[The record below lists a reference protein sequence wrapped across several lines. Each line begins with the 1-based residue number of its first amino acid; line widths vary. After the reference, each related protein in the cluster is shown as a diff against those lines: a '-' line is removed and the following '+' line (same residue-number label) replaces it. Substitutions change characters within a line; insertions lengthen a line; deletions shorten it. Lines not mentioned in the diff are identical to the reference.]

1 MATIVQM
8 PQMGVSDES
17 ALLAEWLV
25 QEGEQVKVGQALFSQ
40 ETGKSSFECLAEVDG
55 TLLKQLIPAGEEVA
69 VGTPVAVIGQP
80 GEKFDLPAGAAAPAA
95 APAEAP
101 KAEAAPAAAPA
112 AAAPAA
118 APAQSGD
125 HLNASPRAKNLAAD
139 LGVDIAQAQPTGP
152 EGRIIERDV
161 KALAANGAAAPAAAA
176 APKAEAAAAA
186 AAAPTAAAY
195 EDQPIT
201 RIRKVIAENMH
212 SSLATMAQLT
222 LNRTF
227 DATNII
233 ALRKRMKASEGYGL
247 EKVTIN
253 DFILLAV
260 ARTLPEFPDINAN
273 FLDGKT
279 MRRFSHAQLGCA
291 VDTPRGLMVP
301 VMRDADK
308 MSLREISKWVKAKAA
323 ACKDGGI
330 SPAELSGGSFTVSNL
345 GAQGIESF
353 TPIINPPQT
362 AILGVCGLTLRPRET
377 ADGEVEFYQA
387 MGLSLTFDHRVVDGA
402 PAAKF
407 LKVLAERLE
416 NIEFLMAM

>member
-25 QEGEQVKVGQALFSQ
+25 QEGEAVKVGQALFSQ
-40 ETGKSSFECLAEVDG
+40 ETGKSSFECLAEVEG
-55 TLLKQLIPAGEEVA
+55 TLLKQLVPAGEEVA

-80 GEKFDLPAGAAAPAA
+80 GEKFDIPGGAAAPAAEEKKAEAPKAEAAAPAA
-95 APAEAP
+95 APAP
-101 KAEAAPAAAPA
+101 AATAAAPA
-112 AAAPAA
+112 A
-118 APAQSGD
+118 GG

-139 LGVDIAQAQPTGP
+139 LGVDVAQATPTGP

-161 KALAANGAAAPAAAA
+161 KALAANGAAAPKAAAPAAAPAPAAAA
-176 APKAEAAAAA
+176 AP
-186 AAAPTAAAY
+186 AAAY
-195 EDQPIT
+195 EDQPIS

-227 DATNII
+227 DATAII
-233 ALRKRMKASEGYGL
+233 ELRKRMKASEGYGL

-279 MRRFSHAQLGCA
+279 MRRFAHAQLGCA
-291 VDTPRGLMVP
+291 VDTPRGLLVP
-301 VMRDADK
+301 VMPDADK
-308 MSLREISKWVKAKAA
+308 MSLRAISQWVKAKAA
-323 ACKDGGI
+323 ACKDGTI

-345 GAQGIESF
+345 GAQGVESF

>member
-25 QEGEQVKVGQALFSQ
+25 NEGDQVKVGQALFSQ
-40 ETGKSSFECLAEVDG
+40 ETGKSSFECLAEVEG
-55 TLLKQLIPAGEEVA
+55 TLLKQLVPAGEEVK

-80 GEKFDLPAGAAAPAA
+80 GEKFDLPAGAAPAAAPAP

-101 KAEAAPAAAPA
+101 KAEAAAPAPAAAQAAPA
-112 AAAPAA
+112 A
-118 APAQSGD
+118 QQGD

-139 LGVDIAQAQPTGP
+139 LGLDIKQAAATGP

-161 KALAANGAAAPAAAA
+161 KALAANGAAPAAAQAPAAA
-176 APKAEAAAAA
+176 P
-186 AAAPTAAAY
+186 AAAPAPAAPAAAY
-195 EDQPIT
+195 ADEPIT
-201 RIRKVIAENMH
+201 RLRKVIAENMH
-212 SSLATMAQLT
+212 SSLATLAQLT

-227 DATNII
+227 DATAIVN
-233 ALRKRMKASEGYGL
+233 LRKRMKASEGYGL

-279 MRRFSHAQLGCA
+279 MRRFTHAQLGCA
-291 VDTPRGLMVP
+291 VDTPRGLFVP

-308 MSLREISKWVKAKAA
+308 MSLREISQWVKAKAA
-323 ACKDGGI
+323 ACKDGAI
-330 SPAELSGGSFTVSNL
+330 KPDELAGGSFTVSNL
-345 GAQGIESF
+345 GAQGVESF

-377 ADGEVEFYQA
+377 ADGDVEFYQA

-407 LKVLAERLE
+407 LKVLADRLE
-416 NIEFLMAM
+416 NIEFLMAL